1 MPLDPNNY
9 WLSQTLRSIQ
19 AQLLDLKTLPVL
31 ANASSDGAN
40 GYMKISGNAVSGQP
54 AIEFHYTGGGGDL
67 LAQIYE
73 TTAGAIQITGGLQVS
88 GTKNFVMTHP
98 TQPGWL
104 LRHASTESPVN
115 GVEYWGTATLDTS
128 GNTTVTLPSYFEALT
143 KPGNRIVQLTAMSAP
158 ASLAYEPIAN
168 GAFIV
173 HGPPGTP
180 FSWLVKA
187 ERASQPGDWPIDFTA
202 EEAGV
207 VLGPPV
213 TDTPVA
219 PVAPAPPSL
228 MTS

>member
-1 MPLDPNNY
+1 MPLHPDY
-9 WLSQTLRSIQ
+9 WLAQTIRQIQ
-19 AQLLDLKTLPVL
+19 AQLAALATAPVL

-40 GYMKISGNAVSGQP
+40 GWMKISNAAVNSQP

-88 GTKNFVMTHP
+88 GPKSFVMSHP
-98 TQPGWL
+98 TEPGWL

-115 GVEYWGTATLDTS
+115 GVEYWGTAALDSS
-128 GNTTVTLPSYFEALT
+128 GTATVTLPAYFEALT
-143 KPGNRIVQLTAMSAP
+143 KPDNRVVLLTAQGAP
-158 ASLAYEPIAN
+158 TSLAYDPITA
-168 GAFIV
+168 GAFTV
-173 HGPPGTP
+173 RGVSGTP

-187 ERASQPGDWPIDFTA
+187 ERASQPGDWPIDFAA

-207 VLGPPV
+207 VAPPPA
-213 TDTPVA
+213 TDTPAAVL
-219 PVAPAPPSL
+219 PSSS